1 MIRHSNIC
9 ILQWYLPDN
18 QASGA
23 DDGQAAVTI
32 RKKPAT
38 WWPSFVSLEVD
49 TRHTKSTVDHI
60 LSQEERLDIMCE
72 TVLLMDVPVGHSFS
86 ASGHNPIYAGIDCCG
101 REPHMG
107 LAILNSSSSAWRYCV
122 VPEGTEYAVYWVN
135 GKMKTTQHFKV
146 FVLRFDPDDYPR
158 KYLYQAH
165 LFGGVDATGP
175 VYWWDTKA
183 HEERTRGI
191 DFYSYWKEFLM

>member
-9 ILQWYLPDN
+9 ILQRYLPDN

-23 DDGQAAVTI
+23 DDGQVAVTI

-38 WWPSFVSLEVD
+38 WWPTSVSLEVE
-49 TRHTKSTVDHI
+49 TRHTKSTVDYI

-72 TVLLMDVPVGHSFS
+72 TVLLLDVPPGHSFS
-86 ASGHNPIYAGIDCCG
+86 ASGHNPIYAGIDSSG
-101 REPHMG
+101 RELYLG
-107 LAILNSSSSAWRYCV
+107 LAILTSSSSVWRYCV

-135 GKMKTTQHFKV
+135 GKLKTTQHFKV

-158 KYLYQAH
+158 KYLYQAQ

-191 DFYSYWKEFLM
+191 DGFSYWKQSLM

>member
-9 ILQWYLPDN
+9 ILQWYLPDK

-38 WWPSFVSLEVD
+38 WWPSFVSLEVE

-72 TVLLMDVPVGHSFS
+72 TVLLMDVPLGHSFS
-86 ASGHNPIYAGIDCCG
+86 ASGHNPIYAGIDSSG
-101 REPHMG
+101 RELYLG
-107 LAILNSSSSAWRYCV
+107 LAILTSSSSAWRYCV
-122 VPEGTEYAVYWVN
+122 VPKGLN
-135 GKMKTTQHFKV
+135 M
-146 FVLRFDPDDYPR
+146 RF
-158 KYLYQAH
+158 
-165 LFGGVDATGP
+165 TG
-175 VYWWDTKA
+175 
-183 HEERTRGI
+183 
-191 DFYSYWKEFLM
+191 